1 MMKTRIV
8 LDRGTFYYSMRITV
22 GKEHVCGLPFACHT
36 ICEQNV
42 RRPHFTCPHCRGR
55 LIYMGKIP
63 EKIPV
68 DVIVVTVA
76 KKQRYKV
83 LKSIIR
89 KALFTLAGW
98 TFN

>member
-1 MMKTRIV
+1 
-8 LDRGTFYYSMRITV
+8 
-22 GKEHVCGLPFACHT
+22 
-36 ICEQNV
+36 
-42 RRPHFTCPHCRGR
+42 
-55 LIYMGKIP
+55 MGKIP